1 MQGYCQS
8 CGQMVD
14 MENVQT
20 VRLPNLSFIQ
30 KGICI
35 RKDCLGVIFKRIED
49 HEIIINAA
57 GHKFPKEV
65 YVGPETPKK
74 LFEDNGQTIF
84 KANEIIRTKLKNDQ
98 IKTVKDI
105 KEKLDGRRD

>member
-8 CGQMVD
+8 CGQIVD

-30 KGICI
+30 KGVCS
-35 RKDCLGVIFKRIED
+35 RKDCLGVIFKLIED

-57 GHKFPKEV
+57 GHKFPREV
-65 YVGPETPKK
+65 YVGPETPRK
-74 LFEDNGQTIF
+74 LFEKDNGQTIF
-84 KANEIIRTKLKNDQ
+84 KANEIVRTKLNNDQ
-98 IKTVKDI
+98 IKTVKEV
-105 KEKLDGRRD
+105 KEKLDGR